1 MPFPKLLL
9 APRSWWP
16 RLLLGALLVVLVF
29 GACSTSEFT
38 TENASMQAPLVLRYH
53 IQKRTQLWFSYYD
66 TLATEVL
73 YHGRPL
79 LPLTLCRPDSS
90 PPTLGRLQRLPTY
103 PARWLLRVQCLA
115 GYERVNIVYLLRL
128 TTAGPRLYR
137 VGVDNS
143 GYSSPPFNL
152 AADTGAVW
160 VPRTD
165 TSGTLFDLQQ
175 LRGFAVQFP
184 TFPDSVRGKFDEPT
198 EVYYLAPNR
207 RTLARLFSPDTTT
220 TVLTE
225 GKATAW
231 RTTAPAPAVYLDER
245 DVTTGRLRRQHL
257 PGRMLL
263 TENPFRNTRWQ
274 QDSQG
279 RWHLQFIP

>member
-1 MPFPKLLL
+1 MPFLKPLS
-9 APRSWWP
+9 APGSWWP

-38 TENASMQAPLVLRYH
+38 TENAAVQAPLVLRYR
-53 IQKRTQLWFSYYD
+53 IQKNTRLFSYYD

-79 LPLTLCRPDSS
+79 LPLTLCRPDSGR
-90 PPTLGRLQRLPTY
+90 PTLGRLQRLPQY

-115 GYERVNIVYLLRL
+115 GYEPVNSVYLLRL

-137 VGVDNS
+137 VGTDNS

-175 LRGFAVQFP
+175 LRGFVVQFP
-184 TFPDSVRGKFDEPT
+184 AFPDSIKGKFDEPT

-220 TVLTE
+220 AVLTDE
-225 GKATAW
+225 HGSAR
-231 RTTAPAPAVYLDER
+231 RTTAHAPAVYLDER

-257 PGRMLL
+257 PGRMLPA
-263 TENPFRNTRWQ
+263 ENPFQNTRWQ

>member
-1 MPFPKLLL
+1 MPFLKPLP
-9 APRSWWP
+9 APGSWWP

-38 TENASMQAPLVLRYH
+38 VENASVQAPLVLRYR
-53 IQKRTQLWFSYYD
+53 IEKRTQLLFSYYD

-79 LPLTLCRPDSS
+79 LSATLCQPDSGG
-90 PPTLGRLQRLPTY
+90 PTLGRLQRLPRY

-115 GYERVNIVYLLRL
+115 GYEPVNSVYLLRL
-128 TTAGPRLYR
+128 TTAGPRLHR
-137 VGVDNS
+137 IGVENS

-165 TSGTLFDLQQ
+165 TSGTVFDLEQ
-175 LRGFAVQFP
+175 LRALPVQFP
-184 TFPDSVRGKFDEPT
+184 AFPDSVRRKFDEPT
-198 EVYYLAPNR
+198 EVYYLGPDR

-220 TVLTE
+220 TTLSE
-225 GKATAW
+225 GQAIGR
-231 RTTAPAPAVYLDER
+231 RTTAPAPAVYIDEQ
-245 DVTTGRLRRQHL
+245 DIITGRLQRRRL
-257 PGRMLL
+257 PGRMLSA
-263 TENPFRNTRWQ
+263 ENPFQNARWQ
-274 QDSQG
+274 QDSIA
-279 RWHLQFIP
+279 RWHLQLTP

>member
-1 MPFPKLLL
+1 MPFLKPLS
-9 APRSWWP
+9 APGAWWP

-38 TENASMQAPLVLRYH
+38 TENTAVQAPLVLRYR
-53 IQKRTQLWFSYYD
+53 IQKRTQLLFSHYD
-66 TLATEVL
+66 TLATEML
-73 YHGRPL
+73 YHGRPV

-90 PPTLGRLQRLPTY
+90 LPTLGRLQRLPQY

-115 GYERVNIVYLLRL
+115 GYEPVNSVYVLRL
-128 TTAGPRLYR
+128 TTAGPRLHR
-137 VGVDNS
+137 VGVENS
-143 GYSSPPFNL
+143 LYSSPPFRL
-152 AADTGAVW
+152 AADTGSVW
-160 VPRTD
+160 VPLTD

-184 TFPDSVRGKFDEPT
+184 AFPDSVRDKYDEPT
-198 EVYYLAPNR
+198 EVYYLAPDR

-220 TVLTE
+220 WVITDN
-225 GKATAW
+225 GPAR

-245 DVTTGRLRRQHL
+245 EATTGRLRRQHL
-257 PGRMLL
+257 PGRMLSA
-263 TENPFRNTRWQ
+263 ENPFRNTRWQ